1 MAAVWKKAILVIS
14 AAELGLAGCSTPGR
28 LPAVPM
34 AEMPQTQ
41 QALGPIRFLVTRET
55 DSMAAEAQNALVR
68 EQQWLASQ
76 GRTGDL
82 PPAYFL
88 AVSGG
93 GDNGAYGAGFLNGWT
108 ANAGNAPRVAKAG
121 NVIDDHNE
129 RNPRPRA
136 HRFERND
143 ARGHSQPGHS
153 KAIHVLGRRFV
164 RALRP
169 S

>member
-1 MAAVWKKAILVIS
+1 MGRLALSLSIGLTASCATPVEEQEIENIGSVEQDITGWVT
-14 AAELGLAGCSTPGR
+14 LGL
-28 LPAVPM
+28 
-34 AEMPQTQ
+34 
-41 QALGPIRFLVTRET
+41 
-55 DSMAAEAQNALVR
+55 
-68 EQQWLASQ
+68 
-76 GRTGDL
+76 
-82 PPAYFL
+82 
-88 AVSGG
+88 
-93 GDNGAYGAGFLNGWT
+93 LNGWT